1 LAGPVQSCIRTGPS
15 YSTPY
20 PFIGAIRQCIPREFR
35 SIRITANLPCCSPK
49 KFAIIYR
56 YPTAEQVMRAM
67 PAERLI
73 KKYPNRRLYDTSES
87 RYITL
92 DEVRQMVLQEIPFK
106 VVDRQSEEDITR
118 NILLQIIMEQES
130 GGEPMFSA
138 DVLAR
143 FIRSYGEAA
152 HNGFAEYLENSLRFF
167 TEQQKTIHEQMGK
180 ALEGTPM
187 DYWVK
192 LGEQNMKMWQDL
204 MAGGRG
210 PKKPE

>member
-1 LAGPVQSCIRTGPS
+1 
-15 YSTPY
+15 
-20 PFIGAIRQCIPREFR
+20 
-35 SIRITANLPCCSPK
+35 
-49 KFAIIYR
+49 
-56 YPTAEQVMRAM
+56 M